1 MSKKT
6 LEDRLA
12 ELEMRLAFQ
21 DDVINT
27 LSEQVAKQEMDIREL
42 WDAKK
47 MLHKQL
53 KDISP
58 SNIKA
63 EEDET
68 PPPHY

>member
-1 MSKKT
+1 MSKNS
-6 LEDRLA
+6 LEERLA

-21 DDVINT
+21 DELINT
-27 LSEQVAKQEMDIREL
+27 LSDQVAKQEMDIREL

-47 MLHKQL
+47 MLQKQL

-58 SNIKA
+58 SNIRR
-63 EEDET
+63 EEEET